1 MRIFLAWTHVLGIS
15 EFKNDYAISTS
26 GTTSLKWF
34 FEDQAREMWL
44 LVKRALGYHFSKT
57 LPLL

>member
-34 FEDQAREMWL
+34 FED
-44 LVKRALGYHFSKT
+44 
-57 LPLL
+57 